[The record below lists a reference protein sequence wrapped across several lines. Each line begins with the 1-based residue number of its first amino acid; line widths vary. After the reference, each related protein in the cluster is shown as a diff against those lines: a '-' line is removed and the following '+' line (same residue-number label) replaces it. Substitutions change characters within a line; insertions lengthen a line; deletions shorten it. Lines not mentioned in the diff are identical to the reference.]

1 MNSPPRQRKPGAR
14 VADEEGGSSMHD
26 VRNIALLFVSL
37 LLTGTTA
44 LVAYDVYV
52 ATQCHRL
59 VGARTRVSRV
69 VARRTGH

>member
-1 MNSPPRQRKPGAR
+1 
-14 VADEEGGSSMHD
+14 MHD

-59 VGARTRVSRV
+59 VAARTRVSRV